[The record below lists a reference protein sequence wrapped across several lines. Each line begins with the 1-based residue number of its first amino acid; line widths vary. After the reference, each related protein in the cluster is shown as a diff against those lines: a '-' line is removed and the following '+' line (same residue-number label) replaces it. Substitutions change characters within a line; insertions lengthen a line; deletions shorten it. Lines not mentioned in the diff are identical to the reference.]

1 MVVRQTYLFVFRVIT
16 YLLSPTKLIVKTKDK
31 NFSYL
36 RWRLV
41 RKSSE
46 PINIFLA
53 ERLKHSVVKYLTR
66 TSTLKIVQ
74 KIVQDRN
81 RLSSWKPITLTDIVV
96 SSTKKRERETIQL
109 SFTLLLTV
117 FFRKYF
123 KLSFVILEHTHTH
136 TQYTHSQYLIYCFK
150 VFSFSHTLYLIL
162 PSSP

>member
-1 MVVRQTYLFVFRVIT
+1 MTASQEIFGTDKYFSCGKIETLCC
-16 YLLSPTKLIVKTKDK
+16 KIVDQNFHFKDQK
-31 NFSYL
+31 
-36 RWRLV
+36 
-41 RKSSE
+41 
-46 PINIFLA
+46 
-53 ERLKHSVVKYLTR
+53 
-66 TSTLKIVQ
+66 VQ